1 MTVLISGQPTIQD
14 RGVPDAIAPI
24 PWRAGNARLVNLSG
38 MLLGAHVAH
47 AGLIVLWVG
56 AITLFEVAGF
66 KPNQPMYEQGLIVLP
81 NLARLGFGVGEG
93 GKVIDTYPY
102 FVIGVLHLISSAV
115 LGAGGIFH
123 ATKGPKKLEDR
134 VPFFG
139 YRWNDA
145 NKMTTILGIHLV
157 VLGMGA
163 LLLVARAISWGGLY
177 DPVIHNVR
185 LITSPTLDPATIFGY
200 LVGVKGKFWIASV
213 DNLDDVIGGH
223 IWISLLCLIGGI
235 WHMRTTPFPWAKRV
249 LVWSGEAYL
258 SYSIGAASLMAFV
271 ATLFVSVNS
280 LVFPTEFF
288 GPTLTLVFDRFPVFV
303 SPDGAITARV
313 WLANAHFWL
322 GFVFLQGHLFHALR
336 AAGYSFKAGRVMI
349 STRGQVS

>member
-145 NKMTTILGIHLV
+145 NKMTTIL
-157 VLGMGA
+157 
-163 LLLVARAISWGGLY
+163 
-177 DPVIHNVR
+177 
-185 LITSPTLDPATIFGY
+185 
-200 LVGVKGKFWIASV
+200 
-213 DNLDDVIGGH
+213 
-223 IWISLLCLIGGI
+223 
-235 WHMRTTPFPWAKRV
+235 
-249 LVWSGEAYL
+249 
-258 SYSIGAASLMAFV
+258 
-271 ATLFVSVNS
+271 
-280 LVFPTEFF
+280 
-288 GPTLTLVFDRFPVFV
+288 
-303 SPDGAITARV
+303 
-313 WLANAHFWL
+313 
-322 GFVFLQGHLFHALR
+322 
-336 AAGYSFKAGRVMI
+336 
-349 STRGQVS
+349 